1 VNRRAAFL
9 GTGEVLVWWAALAL
23 PWLIFIRAVTTRELV
38 LGASAALV
46 GAFAAWGTRWAVR
59 GW

>member
-1 VNRRAAFL
+1 
-9 GTGEVLVWWAALAL
+9 VWWAALAL

-46 GAFAAWGTRWAVR
+46 GAFAAWGTRWAMR